1 MRSFSIINLV
11 TILVLLAACSPLST
25 AANQPA
31 APAATSTQPPVVAR
45 PTSTAVATD
54 RPAAPTP
61 TLIPSTIPAPVEKT
75 SGPLWVKIL
84 SPLDNSTVN
93 TAEVE
98 VLGSAPVDTV
108 LTINDEI
115 IDVGSD
121 QKFSAMVTL
130 DEGINVIEILASDVS
145 GNEVFIPLT
154 VYFEE

>member
-1 MRSFSIINLV
+1 MPKSFFIF
-11 TILVLLAACSPLST
+11 ILVMILVFLAACTPL
-25 AANQPA
+25 AEQPT

-45 PTSTAVATD
+45 PTSTAAATD

-75 SGPLWVKIL
+75 SGPLWVKIT

-93 TAEVE
+93 TAEIE
-98 VLGSAPVDTV
+98 VQGSAPADTV